1 MTFDLALRT
10 QLAVAMRSHRLT
22 LPAGA
27 TDDELHV
34 CVCGQWRE
42 TYPMTAADRE
52 HDWDSHMADV
62 ALAVLRPAA

>member
-1 MTFDLALRT
+1 
-10 QLAVAMRSHRLT
+10 MRSHRLT